1 MKTAVYTGRNID
13 KGILNT
19 IDEQLLFDIQN
30 RMKMTLIKRASAF
43 ILTAF
48 VLTLIAGGPAQ
59 AQKAPEFSNDLM
71 MDNKTYVY
79 LIAEKLEYRSISGVN
94 PLMWELQG
102 YVGKDLNKFWFKSHG
117 EALTT
122 ESEAE
127 MEFQGLYS
135 RAITPYF
142 DLQAGIRYDLA
153 YEGGG
158 NKSRGL
164 AVLGLQGMAPYF
176 FHVDSGMF
184 VSEDGDISA
193 SLEAEYDLLFTQ
205 RLIGQPV
212 VETSIA
218 IQDVPEWGV
227 GSGFNDIGLGFRLR
241 YEFAREF
248 APYIGMNWERKL
260 GETADMAR
268 ATGGHVS
275 NLSLLGGIRMWF

>member
-1 MKTAVYTGRNID
+1 
-13 KGILNT
+13 
-19 IDEQLLFDIQN
+19 
-30 RMKMTLIKRASAF
+30 MTLIKDAS
-43 ILTAF
+43 TF
-48 VLTLIAGGPAQ
+48 VLTALAIIVIAGSPAF
-59 AQKAPEFSNDLM
+59 AQEAPEFSNDLM
-71 MDNKTYVY
+71 IDDKTYIY
-79 LIAEKLEYRSISGVN
+79 LIAEKLEYRSVSGVN
-94 PLMWELQG
+94 PLMWEVQG
-102 YVGKDLNKFWFKSHG
+102 YVGKDLNKLWFKSHG

-122 ESEAE
+122 KSEAE

-153 YEGGG
+153 YEAGG

-176 FHVDSGMF
+176 FHVDGGMF

-212 VETSIA
+212 FEASA
-218 IQDVPEWGV
+218 ALQDVPEWGV

-241 YEFAREF
+241 YEFVREF
-248 APYIGMNWERKL
+248 APYIGINWERKL

-268 ATGGHVS
+268 AEGRHVS
-275 NLSLLGGIRMWF
+275 NLSLLAGVRMWF

>member
-1 MKTAVYTGRNID
+1 MMKRITTV
-13 KGILNT
+13 ILS
-19 IDEQLLFDIQN
+19 
-30 RMKMTLIKRASAF
+30 TLSIM
-43 ILTAF
+43 I
-48 VLTLIAGGPAQ
+48 IACNPAL

-71 MDNKTYVY
+71 MDDKTYVY
-79 LIAEKLEYRSISGVN
+79 LIAEKLEYRSVSGVN
-94 PLMWELQG
+94 PLMWEVRG

-122 ESEAE
+122 EREAE

-135 RAITPYF
+135 RAIGPYF
-142 DLQAGIRYDLA
+142 DIQGGIRYELA

-158 NKSRGL
+158 NKSRGF
-164 AVLGLQGMAPYF
+164 AVIGLQGMAPYF
-176 FHVDSGMF
+176 FHVDGGMF

-212 VETSIA
+212 FETRVA
-218 IQDVPEWGV
+218 VQEVPEWGV
-227 GSGFNDIGLGFRLR
+227 GSGFNNIGLGFRLR

-248 APYIGMNWERKL
+248 APYIGINWERKL

-268 ATGGHVS
+268 AEGGEVS
-275 NLSLLGGIRMWF
+275 SFSMLGGVRMWF

>member
-1 MKTAVYTGRNID
+1 
-13 KGILNT
+13 
-19 IDEQLLFDIQN
+19 
-30 RMKMTLIKRASAF
+30 MTMIKRASTF

-48 VLTLIAGGPAQ
+48 GLIVIAGSSAF

-71 MDNKTYVY
+71 MDDKTYIY
-79 LIAEKLEYRSISGVN
+79 LIAEKLEYRSVSGAN
-94 PLMWELQG
+94 PLMWEVQG

-135 RAITPYF
+135 RAIGPYF
-142 DLQAGIRYDLA
+142 DIQGGIRYDLA
-153 YEGGG
+153 YESNG
-158 NKSRGL
+158 NKSRAF

-176 FHVDSGMF
+176 FHIDGGMF

-205 RLIGQPV
+205 RLIGQPIF
-212 VETSIA
+212 ETSVA
-218 IQDVPEWGV
+218 LQDVPEWGV
-227 GSGFNDIGLGFRLR
+227 GSVVNNIGLGFRLR

-248 APYIGMNWERKL
+248 APYIGINWERKL

-268 ATGGHVS
+268 AGGGNAS
-275 NLSLLGGIRMWF
+275 NLSLLGGVRMWF